1 MKKRLFPFIVALAA
15 LSVAGSAAF
24 YSVFGLSKLFAGAS
38 TQVIIMAGS
47 LEFAKLVVASLLY
60 QYWDTINK
68 WLRSYLAIAV
78 FVLMVITSGGIYG
91 FLSGAYQSTATKSE
105 LLDKSLLI
113 LEQKQVRFE
122 DSKEDLTLE
131 KIQIN
136 QSISDL
142 RTSLSNPHSVSWY
155 DKNSETVITSSSGS
169 ARRALQAE
177 LKTTITDRDNINLK
191 LEAVL
196 DSIGKTDMALL
207 EKEISNEDQRE
218 LGPLKYLASTTG
230 WPMDKVVNYFLLLI
244 IFVFDPLAIALVV
257 SANMAFAQIAPK
269 RKEEDYFI
277 SRNEH
282 LEKIIEMEPPV
293 GLREED
299 NTTEPSESLKQRV
312 KENQDKLKEIDED
325 YFSELEGYMKYI
337 REEDMEN
344 LTYPQF
350 VEKHYPEGIMMED
363 GGGIESIVEPTHE
376 QILEEGTEEP
386 RVIKS
391 ENDLNKK
398 ELEELSKEV
407 GRLEKEI
414 DKKGKDKINPT
425 DKDLEKLAQALK
437 IVNDSTEPEEV
448 TEDIKEETNK
458 LDLEEF
464 FLKDNDTTQRKQLY
478 DLLVANG
485 YDKAFLRKSDSVH
498 NPDDV
503 EIKKESDRY
512 SEDDIEDYRLTDTT
526 QTLITEI
533 TKEAVDETKTHLK
546 YTGRK

>member
-1 MKKRLFPFIVALAA
+1 MKKRLFPLLVTLAA

-68 WLRSYLAIAV
+68 VLKGYLMIAC

-91 FLSGAYQSTATKSE
+91 YLSGAYQSTATQSE

-122 DSKEDLTLE
+122 ETKEDLTLE
-131 KIQIN
+131 KTQIN
-136 QSISDL
+136 KSISDL
-142 RTSLSNPHSVSWY
+142 RTSLSNPHQVSWY

-177 LKTTITDRDNINLK
+177 LKTTIVDRDNINLK
-191 LEAVL
+191 LEAIL
-196 DSIGKTDMALL
+196 DSIGKADIALL
-207 EKEISNEDQRE
+207 NKEISNEDQRE
-218 LGPLKYLASTTG
+218 LGPLKYLAKTTG

-257 SANMAFAQIAPK
+257 AANMAFANITPK
-269 RKEEDYFI
+269 RKEEDYFT

-282 LEKIIEMEPPV
+282 LEKIIEMKPPI

-325 YFSELEGYMKYI
+325 YFSDLEGYIKYI
-337 REEDMEN
+337 REEDIEN

-350 VEKHYPEGIMMED
+350 IEKHYPKSETTINSYGD
-363 GGGIESIVEPTHE
+363 DDWATPT
-376 QILEEGTEEP
+376 TEE
-386 RVIKS
+386 VKDEINIITS
-391 ENDLNKK
+391 TDELTQEEINDI
-398 ELEELSKEV
+398 SKEI
-407 GRLEKEI
+407 GKTEKEI
-414 DKKGKDKINPT
+414 EETPINPT
-425 DKDLEKLAQALK
+425 QKDLEKLAEVLNIK
-437 IVNDSTEPEEV
+437 YND
-448 TEDIKEETNK
+448 
-458 LDLEEF
+458 
-464 FLKDNDTTQRKQLY
+464 
-478 DLLVANG
+478 
-485 YDKAFLRKSDSVH
+485 
-498 NPDDV
+498 DDV
-503 EIKKESDRY
+503 PLD
-512 SEDDIEDYRLTDTT
+512 RLTDTT
-526 QTLITEI
+526 QTLITNI
-533 TKEAVDETKTHLK
+533 TDEEDNKTSTQTLK
-546 YTGRK
+546 YKGR